1 MGRKYGIPLK
11 DKACEYAGNECYRTA
26 KNVLKSNN
34 DFDAKRNYLAEL
46 KKDEFYKK
54 YIENIR
60 MRSHLRMY
68 EKFILFSVKYDLCM
82 LQLVISTVFSLVST
96 KKMKG

>member
-1 MGRKYGIPLK
+1 M
-11 DKACEYAGNECYRTA
+11 RTY
-26 KNVLKSNN
+26 KEISVYQIN
-34 DFDAKRNYLAEL
+34 
-46 KKDEFYKK
+46 KK

-82 LQLVISTVFSLVST
+82 LQLVISTVFSLVSA

>member
-1 MGRKYGIPLK
+1 
-11 DKACEYAGNECYRTA
+11 
-26 KNVLKSNN
+26 
-34 DFDAKRNYLAEL
+34 
-46 KKDEFYKK
+46 
-54 YIENIR
+54 

-82 LQLVISTVFSLVST
+82 LQLVISTVFSLVSA